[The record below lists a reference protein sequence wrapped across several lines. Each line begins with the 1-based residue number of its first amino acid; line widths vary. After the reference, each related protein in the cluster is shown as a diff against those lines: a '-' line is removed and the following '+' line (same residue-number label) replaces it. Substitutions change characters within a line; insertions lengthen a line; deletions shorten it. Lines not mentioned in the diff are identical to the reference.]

1 VLRDRQIIG
10 RGGAGADQG
19 EWSRAAVPTRRSP
32 GAAVVVCALA
42 LGLTVAGCSS
52 SSSGQKTNSALPQ
65 VSGAVGQKA
74 TITLPSGVSAPT
86 SLEQQ
91 VLVQGSGAALS
102 TGQLA
107 AVNYTVMNWTGAK
120 QLGDTYSP
128 DGGKTPNQPQ
138 VVTLGSSSLLS
149 AWNTA
154 LTGAR
159 VGSRIEVVAP
169 PSTAFG
175 SQGNS
180 SYGVGPTD
188 DLIFVLDVVGGYQP
202 TADITGKLGA
212 QAGSGLPTVTGDP
225 GSGNPQIAIPA
236 GAKPPTA
243 LAADTL
249 IHGAGETVQS
259 GHTLVIQYTGVDWN
273 TGKNF
278 DSSFTRKQAFSTVIG
293 GGKVIAGWDQG
304 LVGKHVGDRVLLVI
318 PPALGYGPSGGQST
332 AGIGKDD
339 TLVFVVDIVDEL

>member
-1 VLRDRQIIG
+1 MLRDRLIIG
-10 RGGAGADQG
+10 RGGAM
-19 EWSRAAVPTRRSP
+19 AAEAERGRGTVPPRRSQ
-32 GAAVVVCALA
+32 GAAVVGVALA
-42 LGLTVAGCSS
+42 LGLAIAGCSS
-52 SSSGQKTNSALPQ
+52 SSSGQKTSATLPQ

-74 TITLPSGVSAPT
+74 TITLPTGVAAPT

-91 VLVQGSGAALS
+91 VLVQGSGATLA

-138 VVTLGSSSLLS
+138 VVTVGSSSLLS
-149 AWNTA
+149 AWNTV

-175 SQGNS
+175 SEGS
-180 SYGVGPTD
+180 STTGVGPND
-188 DLIFVLDVVGGYQP
+188 DLIFVLDVVGGYP
-202 TADITGKLGA
+202 ATADITGKQSA
-212 QAGSGLPTVTGDP
+212 QAGAGLPTVTGDP
-225 GSGNPQIAIPA
+225 GSGNPQVTIPA
-236 GAKPPTA
+236 GTKPPTA
-243 LAADTL
+243 LVADTL
-249 IHGAGETVQS
+249 IHGSGETVQS
-259 GHTLVIQYTGVDWN
+259 GHTLLIEYTGVDWN

-318 PPALGYGPSGGQST
+318 PPALGYGPSGGQSS